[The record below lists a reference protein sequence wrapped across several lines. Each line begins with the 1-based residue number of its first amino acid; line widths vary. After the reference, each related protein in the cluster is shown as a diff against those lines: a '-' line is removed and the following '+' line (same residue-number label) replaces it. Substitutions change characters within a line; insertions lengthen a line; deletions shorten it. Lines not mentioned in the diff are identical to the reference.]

1 MPRNLEGRLNDFNEH
16 CRRYGWGFVTRSMG
30 NWRIQRLFNEKP
42 LETGVTNYEAALCA
56 VDCATWVSVEMA
68 NPRHRRWHGLAF
80 WLLGKLATYFL
91 RHAENGVAPMLSTP
105 SDVAWSA
112 REHLYMAV
120 RQSSWHRALN
130 PQVVN
135 AGDVA
140 LRDALDTFNPEV
152 RAQVLYQLGQGMAA
166 VDRLRASLNAAG
178 LLVLPEKDGGES

>member
-16 CRRYGWGFVTRSMG
+16 CRTYGWGFVIRSMG
-30 NWRIQRLFNEKP
+30 NWRIKRLFAEKP

-56 VDCATWVSVEMA
+56 VDCATWASVEMA
-68 NPRHRRWHGLAF
+68 NPRHRRFHGLAF
-80 WLLGKLATYFL
+80 WLLGKLAAYFL
-91 RHAENGVAPMLSTP
+91 RHAENGIAPMLSTP
-105 SDVAWSA
+105 SEVAWNA

-140 LRDALDTFNPEV
+140 LRDALDTFNPEI